1 MEKQINIQFFIK
13 ISTFVIIFWNS
24 NFYNVNGF
32 NKSLNEN
39 YSIDRKIG
47 TRFYRLLGKYKPN
60 KNSSILQLREKIP
73 NDGINEKIDIC
84 NDETGKTGL
93 KEKLSE
99 NWLKNVKGRN
109 LTMKNKSCIFETKK
123 YSIIEKK
130 IFKELDYADFLKNN
144 KTISGKIYKK
154 IILKKYGLRI
164 ALPIILFLLLI
175 TVLVLDLSWGLLKK
189 ESIWKATGL
198 GKEQLKVLEDLLSF
212 ILEPLAKLEFFKHST
227 FGELTA
233 SCSLCTGVATN
244 GLKVS
249 KTCILGQLIGLLIYV
264 IPFFILGVT
273 VISAIFF
280 YHKKVKKYEKI
291 KFKKQ

>member
-1 MEKQINIQFFIK
+1 MEKQINIQIFIK
-13 ISTFVIIFWNS
+13 ISTFVLIFWNS
-24 NFYNVNGF
+24 NFYNVSGF

-39 YSIDRKIG
+39 YIIDRKIG

-60 KNSSILQLREKIP
+60 KNSSILELREKIP
-73 NDGINEKIDIC
+73 NDGVNEKVDIC
-84 NDETGKTGL
+84 NNEKGKTGL
-93 KEKLSE
+93 NNKLSE

-123 YSIIEKK
+123 YSSIEKK
-130 IFKELDYADFLKNN
+130 IFKELDYEDFLKNN

-175 TVLVLDLSWGLLKK
+175 TVLVLDLSWGLLKE
-189 ESIWKATGL
+189 ESIWKAIGL
-198 GKEQLKVLEDLLSF
+198 GKDQLKELETPLSF
-212 ILEPLAKLEFFKHST
+212 ILDPLSKLEFFKHNT
-227 FGELTA
+227 FGGATA
-233 SCSLCTGVATN
+233 GCSLCTGATAS

-249 KTCILGQLIGLLIYV
+249 KTCILGQLFGLLIYV
-264 IPFFILGVT
+264 IPFIILGVT